1 MSDLRRKILVAALL
15 IMAVLL
21 PLWPAFEEAGPSM
34 DEGALLVYPQLMA
47 QGAVP
52 YRDFETFY
60 GPANAWVL
68 SGAYAFGGPN
78 IFTERALGLLYR
90 VLILAALFTL
100 VQRRSV
106 TLAAGCVAV
115 GGWLL
120 IPLGLQAYAC
130 IGAMA
135 CALWSLW
142 CALKVESPR
151 RCFGGGLLA
160 GLALLYRP
168 DFGLAVIAAG
178 LPLFL
183 LMPKA
188 RRWQYLAG
196 AVTALLPYAGITIL
210 AGPREV
216 INNLVLFP
224 VFHSSAGRHLPILS
238 APPFLINLFFAHL
251 AAVAL
256 NLVTGLLEIRRQR
269 TDRFARL
276 LLGLGL
282 LALGLTHQAVQR
294 LDAGHLVAPALVSFC
309 LLPLSISLLQARW
322 RDRALRAYHA
332 FLVSAAVLIPL
343 QIMAPSMGIVA
354 LNRLVDSV
362 DVEVHYAVFV
372 DHRGRSFPVSSP
384 PAALDLNAMLNQL
397 DRMATPGQ
405 RLFVGPADL
414 RRTNYN
420 DTFIYYLMPQ
430 LHPAT
435 YFLEMNPL
443 SANRPHS
450 RLAADVATA
459 DWLIL
464 DHRWDVWK
472 EPNESVKYGSDAPT
486 QVVINQFQMCG
497 QFGNYDLFRRRSIA
511 LSRN

>member
-15 IMAVLL
+15 ILAVLL
-21 PLWPAFEEAGPSM
+21 PLWPAFEEAGLSM

-60 GPANAWVL
+60 GPANTWVL
-68 SGAYAFGGPN
+68 AGAYAFTGPN
-78 IFTERALGLLYR
+78 IFAERALGLLYR
-90 VLILAALFTL
+90 ILILAALFTL

-106 TLAAGCVAV
+106 TLAAGCVVV

-142 CALKVESPR
+142 CALEVESPR
-151 RCFGGGLLA
+151 RCFVGGLLA
-160 GLALLYRP
+160 GFALLYRP
-168 DFGLAVIAAG
+168 DFGPAVIAAG

-183 LMPKA
+183 LMSKG

-196 AVTALLPYAGITIL
+196 AATALLPYAWVTML

-224 VFHSSAGRHLPILS
+224 VFHSSAGRHLPIFT

-256 NLVTGLLEIRRQR
+256 NLITGLREIHRQR

-309 LLPLSISLLQARW
+309 LLPLSISLLLAGW
-322 RDRALRAYHA
+322 RDRSLRVYHA
-332 FLVSAAVLIPL
+332 FLVSAAVLLPL
-343 QIMAPSMGIVA
+343 QMVAPSMGIVA
-354 LNRLVDSV
+354 LNRLVDSL
-362 DVEVHYAVFV
+362 DGEVHYAVFV
-372 DHRGRSFPVSSP
+372 DHQGRSFPVSSP
-384 PAALDLNAMLNQL
+384 PAALALNDMLNQL

-430 LHPAT
+430 LQPAT

-443 SANRPHS
+443 SANRLHS

-464 DHRWDVWK
+464 DHRWDVWD

-486 QVVINQFQMCG
+486 QVVKNQFQMCG
-497 QFGNYDLFRRRSIA
+497 QFGNYGLFRRRPVA